1 MKTKL
6 LFTAALMAATVGTQ
20 AVPNTGSSMLVQLL
34 ESQRLE
40 NNVEVLA
47 EGEETTEE
55 LTQHQ
60 RPEGENV
67 DVTDWIVNPGFDDG
81 TTNGWEY
88 TGTLPVIVDG
98 RAESIS
104 NPWNKYTFD
113 FYQDIQ
119 VPNGLYSVSVQE
131 HATIGG
137 RANLYIQGYDRATA
151 LMNWNNGD
159 FTQWVDEN
167 VSRVT
172 TGNVLVV
179 DDTVR
184 IGVNLHSGH
193 QNQNLHF
200 DNFKLTYVNDGNAE
214 AQNLYNAKIGEL
226 RDATTYPVGLQARVD
241 AAKAEKTVT
250 TDNFLA
256 EYTALDAE
264 VALLNSS
271 AVSDFMELVA
281 SYSSIAAN
289 LDETAQGAITAAIAA
304 ANEALVTVESVDG
317 VAQISDNLT
326 AAFREAAGDQEY
338 VVAEFNFDDGRTDG
352 WSGATGNMAEAG
364 VMEFYNQN
372 FDFWYQLRDLESG
385 WYQVEVNAF
394 YRSSSL
400 EDHQARLDKNLAV
413 IFGDDNGPG
422 RRYSMPALSLYDEDC
437 TEVGGMGNAGAYP
450 NDRTQA
456 NSCFQAGHYKM
467 VVNAYVGA
475 DGILNFGLAGTN
487 QGYSWI
493 CFDNFKVTYK
503 GNDLSAMYD
512 AMQVQAV
519 ALAEKYGMTAY
530 AENLNGLT
538 KPETVDE
545 AAIWNMNEQTKAI
558 IDIAN
563 AMVDFP
569 ANLETYKSGIEEA
582 LANSEAS
589 EEDKGFYTDLQ
600 NLNLANVMSL
610 EDMDVEGAYHN
621 YLSVANPTGDY
632 QFDMTWL
639 LTNPKSTGATTG
651 WYCNVMGG
659 DAGRENTNVGWSS
672 SASYRGDADVAGFIE
687 KWSTNIMSPGE
698 DGNGWLLYQQAL
710 LPAGAYKLTALAFTD
725 MPFNATTTGDNP
737 VTGEAVANLSMG
749 FGSTVKVDGEAF
761 DWQEHGKYPGEV
773 PAAENKNQLKLMT
786 IPYFYLGEAAT
797 AENPVK
803 LGINIKEGNK
813 ADWFGINDMK
823 LYKVAPQAV
832 NLTLDETST
841 SYSVEPN
848 AYANVTLTRTLKSE
862 SWNTFCVP
870 FDMTAEQLAAN
881 GITDVRALESA
892 NVEGESVTLN
902 FSESNLNAVE
912 AGVPYLVKVDAS
924 YDGTINVENVLV
936 SAAEPTT
943 VSVDGGVSMTGNYAA
958 GFVPQY
964 AYFISN
970 NAFYYADEANYVSL
984 KGFRAYIQLNNGVQ
998 NANRL
1003 MINLDGEVTGIEDVL
1018 GEEAAEAD
1026 KLVNVVSLDGMT
1038 VKAGVK
1044 KAEALDGLQKGIYIV
1059 DGKKYVVK

>member
-1 MKTKL
+1 
-6 LFTAALMAATVGTQ
+6 MAATVGTQ
-20 AVPNTGSSMLVQLL
+20 AVPSTGSSMLVQLL

-55 LTQHQ
+55 VTQHQ

-193 QNQNLHF
+193 QSQNLHF

-304 ANEALVTVESVDG
+304 ANKALVTVESVDG

-352 WSGATGNMAEAG
+352 WSGATGNMAQAG

-413 IFGDDNGPG
+413 IFGDDNGSG

-467 VVNAYVGA
+467 TVNAYVGA

-659 DAGRENTNVGWSS
+659 DAGRENTNVGWST

-761 DWQEHGKYPGEV
+761 DWQEHEKYTGEV

-797 AENPVK
+797 EENPVK

-848 AYANVTLTRTLKSE
+848 AYANVTLTRTLKSDA
-862 SWNTFCVP
+862 WNTFCVP

-892 NVEGESVTLN
+892 SVEGTSVTLN

-912 AGVPYLVKVDAS
+912 AGVPYLVKVDAI

-943 VSVDGGVSMTGNYAA
+943 VSVEGGVSMTGNYAA
-958 GFVPQY
+958 GNVPTG
-964 AYFISN
+964 AYFISD
-970 NAFYYADEANYVSL
+970 NAFYYADVETVVL
-984 KGFRAYIQLNNGVQ
+984 KGFRAYINVNGTSEAAG
-998 NANRL
+998 ANRL